1 MKITGIKP
9 KMKRGSLMELAK
21 RILDDIVNLPEEV
34 QKEVLEFI
42 ELKKK
47 EREKKV
53 EKVMDEIIEKY
64 KKAFEELAKK

>member
-1 MKITGIKP
+1 
-9 KMKRGSLMELAK
+9 MELAR
-21 RILDDIVNLPEEV
+21 RILEDIVNLPEEL

-47 EREKKV
+47 EREK
-53 EKVMDEIIEKY
+53 EIERLMDEIIDKY

>member
-1 MKITGIKP
+1 MSSKKGIV
-9 KMKRGSLMELAK
+9 MELAR
-21 RILDDIVNLPEEV
+21 RILEDIVNLPEEL

-47 EREKKV
+47 EREK
-53 EKVMDEIIEKY
+53 EIERLMDEIIDKY